1 VIGWPA
7 AVLTCVM
14 QERTAF
20 PANSTVHAPQM
31 PIPHP
36 YLAPFM
42 FSTSRNTHNNGVSGA
57 TSTVVTTLLTVN
69 LSGI

>member
-1 VIGWPA
+1 
-7 AVLTCVM
+7 
-14 QERTAF
+14 
-20 PANSTVHAPQM
+20 
-31 PIPHP
+31 
-36 YLAPFM
+36 M